1 MTQVLF
7 FFKFEMIKES
17 NCPTDG
23 DGKGKKKPVGEG
35 ERNVMPIALVSLSP
49 FFRLEFSAGFYDIL
63 CALFG

>member
-1 MTQVLF
+1 
-7 FFKFEMIKES
+7 MIKES